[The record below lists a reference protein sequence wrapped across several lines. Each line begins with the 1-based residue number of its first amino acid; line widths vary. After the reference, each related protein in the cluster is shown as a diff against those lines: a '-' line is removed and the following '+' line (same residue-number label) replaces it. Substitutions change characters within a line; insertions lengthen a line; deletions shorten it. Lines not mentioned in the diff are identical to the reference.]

1 MAGSKLR
8 TDEEIAELYERHKHT
23 VYRVCFSYMK
33 NPADTED
40 AVQNTFFK
48 LIKAA
53 PAFETTEHEKAWLIR
68 TASNVC
74 KNELKHWRRKTED
87 IEEYANLTGTEDVP
101 MDSGV
106 LQTVLSLPD
115 RCKTAVYLYYYE
127 GYTTPQIAAMLKKPP
142 STVRNH
148 LREARLLLKERL
160 GDDDLEKR

>member
-8 TDEEIAELYERHKHT
+8 TDEEIAELYERHKDT

-53 PAFETTEHEKAWLIR
+53 PAFENEGHEKAWLIR
-68 TASNVC
+68 TASNLC
-74 KNELKHWRRKTED
+74 KNELKHWRRRTED
-87 IEEYANLTGTEDVP
+87 IENYAHLAGTTDVP
-101 MDSGV
+101 TDDI
-106 LQTVLSLPD
+106 LQAVLSLPD
-115 RCKTAVYLYYYE
+115 RCKTPVYLYYYE
-127 GYTTPQIAAMLKKPP
+127 GYTTPQIAEMLKKRP
-142 STVRNH
+142 STVRNQ

-160 GDDDLEKR
+160 GDDDLEES

>member
-48 LIKAA
+48 LIKAS
-53 PAFETTEHEKAWLIR
+53 PAFENTEHEKAWLIR
-68 TASNVC
+68 TASNLC
-74 KNELKHWRRKTED
+74 KNELKHWRRRTED
-87 IEEYANLTGTEDVP
+87 IEDYAHLIGTEDVP
-101 MDSGV
+101 EDGV
-106 LQTVLSLPD
+106 LQAVLSLPD
-115 RCKTAVYLYYYE
+115 RCKTPVYLYYYE
-127 GYTTPQIAAMLKKPP
+127 GYTTPQIAEMLKKRP
-142 STVRNH
+142 STVRNQ

-160 GDDDLEKR
+160 GDDDLEEP